1 MNEKTIAEIAWL
13 DVSGET
19 HPPSPGETT
28 ADSCSLCGWP
38 AARTFSLLRAGQPP
52 QAICTLC
59 WMSQNLDTPSA
70 AQGVLSWL
78 PGMKPADVI
87 NLQRLALIAALAG
100 TKDQQKHGR
109 RVLRWLRRHK
119 TEAERYWATSRP
131 AEFAAAL
138 TRLHPEE
145 RCSLRRQLR
154 GTHLIMPASTFTDL
168 TLLLPAGTD
177 AASLLHT
184 YAFPN
189 PQEG

>member
-1 MNEKTIAEIAWL
+1 MNEKTIAEMTWL
-13 DVSGET
+13 DVSGEVS
-19 HPPSPGETT
+19 PPSPGETE
-28 ADSCSLCGWP
+28 ADCCSLCGWP
-38 AARTFSLLRAGQPP
+38 AARTFSLRRAGKPP
-52 QAICTLC
+52 QATCTLC

-119 TEAERYWATSRP
+119 TETERYWMTSRP

-138 TRLHPEE
+138 TRLHPGE
-145 RCSLRRQLR
+145 RLSLRLQLR
-154 GTHLIMPASTFTDL
+154 GTHLIMPASTFTEL
-168 TLLLPAGTD
+168 TLLLPVGTD
-177 AASLLHT
+177 AASLLNTCHFST
-184 YAFPN
+184 
-189 PQEG
+189 PQEP